1 MTLLMR
7 MEKIR
12 EENLHPNI
20 QSAMDIWM
28 EGIRKVQARR
38 REEIVN
44 AANRQRSGS
53 GRRHDD
59 KGFFFLNR
67 KLIINY
73 ITLVVN
79 TC

>member
-1 MTLLMR
+1 

-12 EENLHPNI
+12 EETLHPNI

-59 KGFFFLNR
+59 KG
-67 KLIINY
+67 
-73 ITLVVN
+73 TLSCVN
-79 TC
+79 ISIL